1 MASRKAQQGLQCVVH
16 GIAGRRVNRVLEGQ
30 QRTLLAIWLM
40 ISPAVS
46 QTLSHSKKGR
56 DQVDRRAAR
65 LATAVPAGRSKIGA
79 LLLRGSLCL
88 GRDWQQSSSI
98 IITETS
104 LLRLRAGHVFGG
116 VCVHKYNVTCYCRL
130 YMHCMWHMHVED
142 THSQHLNGLEAT
154 IIRCKKPTSTSLRT
168 V

>member
-1 MASRKAQQGLQCVVH
+1 MEHWQWRRARQQGLQCVVH
-16 GIAGRRVNRVLEGQ
+16 GIAGQRDNGVLEGQ

-65 LATAVPAGRSKIGA
+65 LAAAVPAGRSKIGA

-104 LLRLRAGHVFGG
+104 FLRVRAGHVFGG

-130 YMHCMWHMHVED
+130 YMHCM
-142 THSQHLNGLEAT
+142 
-154 IIRCKKPTSTSLRT
+154 
-168 V
+168 